1 MTDLSNLPRAELER
15 RLHAILDF
23 IGGEAEYDEPPE
35 DEPASRGT
43 LVKLWRVARIAAGKE
58 QA

>member
-23 IGGEAEYDEPPE
+23 IGGEAEYDEPPVGHDPE
-35 DEPASRGT
+35 
-43 LVKLWRVARIAAGKE
+43 LLWRVARIAAGKE